1 MGQHNVLGGA
11 DIRIFDHKDF
21 ALSLGDDAR
30 RNRCRKGNV
39 GEVVFKASD

>member
-11 DIRIFDHKDF
+11 DIWIFDHQDL
-21 ALSLGDDAR
+21 ALFLGDDPR
-30 RNRCRKGNV
+30 RNRCRKRNV